1 MLVVA
6 VADGDYVGRG
16 RGPRCRA
23 EGGNG
28 KARGQGQSW
37 RLQAPKAEAHPQL
50 LTIGLALQLV
60 SYAFFTV
67 VFTVFIH
74 RVRTREP
81 QTWRASVMQSK
92 PWTSDWRAL
101 AGALA
106 VSCVGILV
114 RDIPAL

>member
-1 MLVVA
+1 MQKEATAKL
-6 VADGDYVGRG
+6 
-16 RGPRCRA
+16 
-23 EGGNG
+23 GGKVSHG
-28 KARGQGQSW
+28 VSKR
-37 RLQAPKAEAHPQL
+37 PKLKRTPQL

-106 VSCVGILV
+106 VSCVGIIV
-114 RDIPAL
+114 RAIPAL